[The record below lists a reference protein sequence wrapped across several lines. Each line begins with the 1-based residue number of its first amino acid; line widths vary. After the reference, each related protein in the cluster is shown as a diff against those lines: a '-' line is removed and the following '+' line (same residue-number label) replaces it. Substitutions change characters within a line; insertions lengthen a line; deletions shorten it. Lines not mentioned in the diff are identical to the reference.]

1 MAGPAPM
8 LRLLQG
14 DVGCGKTVVAALA
27 LLAAVGAGHQGALM
41 APTEVLA
48 NQHYKT
54 LSDLLREMG
63 PDAPKCEIITGSTKQ
78 KELKLIYER
87 IESGE
92 ISIVV
97 GTTSLINEN
106 VKFKSLGLAVVDEQH
121 RSFGGVRK
129 IRNEVLGRVEHGAA
143 RHLHIDA

>member
-1 MAGPAPM
+1 MNVSALQSLAAENEGEGDKEGISIVSTHLCDQLRKELSFSLTRSQDQALEEILTDMAGPGRCW
-8 LRLLQG
+8 RLLQG

-63 PDAPKCEIITGSTKQ
+63 PMRQS
-78 KELKLIYER
+78 
-87 IESGE
+87 
-92 ISIVV
+92 
-97 GTTSLINEN
+97 
-106 VKFKSLGLAVVDEQH
+106 VKS
-121 RSFGGVRK
+121 SPGVRSRK
-129 IRNEVLGRVEHGAA
+129 S
-143 RHLHIDA
+143 